1 MNQVKLAGI
10 TIPVEMSQPIYA
22 GSNFTWGEA
31 LRNGER
37 LPVATQF
44 EGMEITEAAIV
55 SNIVQLAH
63 KLDRVRADFG
73 NRPVRITSWLRPP
86 LINKA
91 VGGVPNSQHIIG
103 LAADILIDGIEPHD
117 VASKLAPNW
126 AGGLGDSIAF
136 THLDLRDL
144 MGHAS
149 ARWDYGFA

>member
-1 MNQVKLAGI
+1 MNPVKLAGI
-10 TIPVEMSQPIYA
+10 TTPIQMNQPIYA

-44 EGMEITEAAIV
+44 EGMAITEANIV

-63 KLDRVRADFG
+63 KLDWVRADFG

-103 LAADILIDGIEPHD
+103 LAADILIDGIEPHE
-117 VASKLAPNW
+117 VAAKLAPIW

-149 ARWDYGFA
+149 ARWNYGFA

>member
-10 TIPVEMSQPIYA
+10 TTPIQMSQPIYA

-31 LRNGER
+31 LRDGER

-44 EGMEITEAAIV
+44 GGMEITEAAIV

-63 KLDRVRADFG
+63 KLDWVRANFG

-86 LINKA
+86 LVNKS

-103 LAADILIDGIEPHD
+103 LAADILIDGMEPHD
-117 VASKLAPNW
+117 VASKLSPIW
-126 AGGLGDSIAF
+126 AGGLGDSVAF